1 MRLTAVSASMCVVL
15 LAACSQRA
23 DRDAQ
28 PASASS
34 SAPPAAVSTTAPP
47 TSYQV
52 QQGDT
57 LGAIAKRFGVP
68 VEAIVAASQLT
79 SRDQLTV
86 GQMLVIPAPAS
97 VQLAVSPA
105 DAQPGASIQFTLTG
119 AKASETVTFEVDSPS
134 GSKFTGPPHAAA
146 ADGTVTA
153 KYQTTPQNPAGTY
166 AVAAR
171 GSDGTNAQAEFRL
184 ALPEPTTLN

>member
-1 MRLTAVSASMCVVL
+1 MRLRAVVASMCVVL

-28 PASASS
+28 PSDASS

-57 LGAIAKRFGVP
+57 LGAISKRFGIP

-79 SRDQLTV
+79 NRDQLTV
-86 GQMLVIPAPAS
+86 GQTLVIPAPAS
-97 VQLAVSPA
+97 VQLAVSPP
-105 DAQPGASIQFTLTG
+105 DAHPGASIQLTLTG
-119 AKASETVTFEVDSPS
+119 AKPSETVTFEVDSPS

-153 KYQTTPQNPAGTY
+153 KYQTTPQNPPGTY
-166 AVAAR
+166 AVAAK
-171 GSDGTNAQAEFRL
+171 GSQGTNAQAEFRL
-184 ALPEPTTLN
+184 TAPEPTTLN